1 MNSGIEPRGE
11 LGDGEGE
18 LGVAR
23 RADASQPRLPART
36 LPERHLEEPEGRTP
50 VDMRVGTESIP
61 RLQRLGSA
69 TQLIV
74 EGAPFLVLG
83 GELANSS
90 ASDVEYFE
98 PLWAKLQALNCNT
111 VLAPVYW
118 ELLEP
123 VEREFDF
130 TLVDELLEGA
140 RQHRLR
146 LVLLWFG
153 SFKNSMSCYAPHWVK
168 THPER
173 FPRARLPSGR
183 GVEILS
189 AFSRANRAADAHA
202 FAVLMRHLRRV
213 DDGHRTVLM
222 VQVENEVGMLGAA
235 REHGTAADAAFAEV
249 VPPVLL
255 DHLTR
260 HQAEVSPTLRERWE
274 AAGRHGHGT
283 WEGVF
288 GEGAATEE
296 IFMAWHY
303 ARYVNEVVAAG
314 KSEYPLPMF
323 TNAALN
329 RPGREPG
336 QYPSGGPLPHL
347 LDVWQ
352 VGAPALNLLCPDIY
366 FSDFAKWCEGY
377 HRAGNP
383 LFIPEARR
391 SAESAANAFHAV
403 GQHDA
408 IGFSPF
414 AIESCDDPA
423 ADPITLAYDVLGQLA
438 PLILAHQGK
447 GSMAGIA
454 LDHNCTKRRV
464 VLGGYTLELSHD
476 FTWEHSPGAGHEEP
490 WPRAGALV
498 IAAAPDAFTVAG
510 TGVIVTFE
518 PHPAGNEVAGISC
531 IEEGRY
537 MNGRWHPGRRLN
549 GDESHQGRHLRIPHG
564 QFGIQRVKLYRYR

>member
-1 MNSGIEPRGE
+1 MK
-11 LGDGEGE
+11 L
-18 LGVAR
+18 
-23 RADASQPRLPART
+23 
-36 LPERHLEEPEGRTP
+36 
-50 VDMRVGTESIP
+50 ESIP
-61 RLQRLGSA
+61 RLQRQGSA
-69 TQLIV
+69 TQLVV

-90 ASDVEYFE
+90 ASDVEVLE
-98 PLWAKLQALNCNT
+98 LLWPKLRALNCNT

-123 VEREFDF
+123 VEGEFDF
-130 TLVDELLEGA
+130 TLVDELLGGA
-140 RQHRLR
+140 RLHQLR
-146 LVLLWFG
+146 LILLWFG
-153 SFKNSMSCYAPHWVK
+153 SFKNSRSCYAPHWVK
-168 THPER
+168 ANPNR
-173 FPRARLPSGR
+173 FPRAQLPSGR
-183 GVEILS
+183 GVETLS

-213 DDGHRTVLM
+213 DGDRRTVLM
-222 VQVENEVGMLGAA
+222 VQVENEVGLLEAT
-235 REHGTAADAAFAEV
+235 REHGAAAGAAFAEA

-260 HQAEVSPTLRERWE
+260 HEPELSPALRERWD
-274 AAGRHGHGT
+274 AAGHRHQGT
-283 WEGVF
+283 WSGVF
-288 GEGAATEE
+288 GEGVATDE

-303 ARYVNEVVAAG
+303 ARYVNQVVAAG
-314 KSEYPLPMF
+314 KTEYPLPMF

-329 RPGREPG
+329 RPEREPG

-366 FSDFAKWCEGY
+366 CSDFAKSCEDY

-391 SAESAANAFHAV
+391 SAESAANAFHAI

-414 AIESCDDPA
+414 AIESGDDPTT
-423 ADPITLAYDVLGQLA
+423 DPIARSYDVLGQLA
-438 PLILAHQGK
+438 PLVLAHQGK
-447 GSMAGIA
+447 GTMAGIT
-454 LDHNCTKRRV
+454 LDHACTKRRV
-464 VLGGYTLELSHD
+464 VLGGYTLEFSHD
-476 FTWEHSPGAGHEEP
+476 FSWKWSPGAGHEEP
-490 WPRAGALV
+490 WPRAGALA
-498 IAAAPDAFTVAG
+498 IATAPDAFTVAG
-510 TGVIVTFE
+510 TGVTVTFE
-518 PHPAGNEVAGISC
+518 PHPPGDEVAGISC

-537 MNGRWHPGRRLN
+537 ENGRWHSGRRLN